1 MKAIELKDTIDNMTS
16 EDYRQRFIAE
26 YDQLRIRILGLRN
39 MLNQMFEGE
48 LDSEPTCNFNIL
60 QRQLQTMT
68 MYALI
73 LESRA
78 EEEGIEIYK
87 LKGVL

>member
-1 MKAIELKDTIDNMTS
+1 MKAEVLKDTVKGMIS
-16 EDYRQRFIAE
+16 EDYKERFIAE
-26 YDQLRIRILGLRN
+26 YSQLRIRILGLRN

>member
-1 MKAIELKDTIDNMTS
+1 MKAEVLKDTVKGMIS
-16 EDYRQRFIAE
+16 EDYKERFIAE
-26 YDQLRIRILGLRN
+26 YSQLRIRILGLRN

-48 LDSEPTCNFNIL
+48 LDFEPTCNHNIL